1 MYNPEIAILG
11 RFVMIFQS
19 VLLGN
24 IVSLCMKIINSVVVV
39 GLYYGFLTTFYMGP
53 SYLFLLRAQ
62 FMEEV
67 TEKGV
72 SATTGFLTG
81 QLMMF
86 ISIYYAPLHQALGRP
101 HTITVLALPYLLFHF
116 FWNNHKNFL
125 YYGPTTRNLMRK
137 LSIQCVFLNNLIF
150 QLFNYFILPSSM
162 VARLVNIYM
171 FRCNNKIL
179 FVTSSFVGWLIV
191 HIFFMKWLGLLLVWI
206 HQNNSIRS
214 NKYLV
219 SELRNSMARIFTI
232 LLFITCVYY
241 LGRIPLPILTNKPNK
256 LKQTSKTKEG
266 VESKKKRDLG
276 IEKTSKIKGT
286 KQAQKKSTEEDP
298 SSSLFSKLTK
308 LNEKMGKNEKKE
320 QKNRYILFRLAVE
333 DFEKSL
339 VTLLFDHN
347 RWNRPFRYIK
357 KKRSEGSVRN
367 EMAQHFFD
375 IPKNKTN
382 VKKKISFTY
391 SPSLFIFLEKIT
403 KRFLLTL
410 TKTSFFYIHYLYPK
424 NQKRNNKSMEFQ
436 TRIETLEKKVTFHDI
451 LETRIRLCTDG
462 TRNDYF
468 SKMYDPLLNSSYCLN
483 IKKKVPKNL
492 KTYKENLRETV
503 GINQI
508 HDILFTSSNSETMK
522 LKKDEALYNKKFS
535 ISSNNLLLLTDEFD
549 TKTPQNLNLNPC
561 LLSDQEGVNTD
572 FKKERAFFKIFF
584 KTVRN
589 HPNFKKKSSGL
600 KEIRKRV
607 PRRSYELITEFQQ
620 KSGKYPTKRGQ
631 IRSRKTRFIVILN
644 PIKQKTI
651 NNSNKDTK
659 KKKDANINRKDLR
672 KQIFLVRYY
681 QQSDFRR
688 GIIKGSIRAQRRKI
702 CMWEPFQANVHSP
715 LFLDII
721 KKSPCFSF
729 DRSELIK
736 AICPNWIHN
745 RIDFKF
751 FENTDE
757 KIKKEHK
764 KETDKTYKK
773 EENKRQEQIRANIAD
788 AWNRI
793 STARKARSLLL
804 ITQSKFRKY
813 ILLPLLIIAKN
824 IGRMVLLQIP
834 EWVEDLQEWNREL
847 HIICTYNGIQLS
859 ETEFPQNWLREG
871 MQIKILF
878 PFCLK
883 PWRRSKLRPYY
894 MQNKK
899 ENNDFCFLTVWG
911 LETNFPFGFPRQR
924 SSFFKP
930 ILKKLKTKIKKS
942 KNSYFLVQ
950 KTLRGTTKFIS
961 KQIKRRVFSK
971 FNPILFFNTNKVY
984 KLNQIKNNK
993 YSTNINEI
1001 IPESLI
1007 NQVQSSNH
1015 ILTEKKNKDITA
1027 RSITIRNQIER
1038 MTKDKKKNTRIYI
1051 SDNKRIYKIYKEK
1064 RLEFSNFFF
1073 EIIKRQNVRLIS
1085 KIHFLINFFFERIYI
1100 NYLLSIINLS
1110 KPIRQLFLDSINK
1123 FIKKF
1128 ININEADKEKVNQKK
1143 ENKIHFISIIKK
1155 PKNSQKCCYLSY
1167 LSQAY
1172 VFYNLS
1178 QIQGINLNK
1187 LRYVFKYHD
1196 YGIPFFVKTKIKV
1209 KDSFEG
1215 VIYLELNHNKYFN
1228 SGTNHWKTWVK
1239 KLNRYRQYNSYNSK
1253 ASRKKISQH
1262 PMVQNCKKDSYE
1274 KDILILFKKENPVEA
1289 YFVQTKKDNLKKNS
1303 RYDLLSYQSSNSETK
1318 RDLFIYGSTFETQ
1331 VNKKQDSYSNTN
1343 TQKYNFF
1350 NIRERSS
1357 IINYIGK
1364 SEIKSTKKKP
1374 ERKYFDWKTLHF
1386 DLRQKIAIEYWIKI
1400 DTNITNNTKIKTNN
1414 YQLTDKIVKNTL
1426 FYLALPKKLKIKV
1439 PNPPK
1444 TLLDWMGMNEEIRK
1458 CPISTLNF
1466 NFWFFP
1472 EFLLLSNLYKMKPWV
1487 IPSKRLLLRKE
1498 IEEGYVGSKV
1508 TRSKKKKQY
1517 KKKAETELNFLM
1529 KRYLLF
1535 QFRWDDTLNQ
1545 RIINN
1550 IKLFCLLIRL
1560 LNSRKIVI
1568 SSIQQREMTLDR
1580 LLIQNSLNV
1589 VELIKKGIL
1598 VIEPVRL
1605 SVKNDSQFIL
1615 YQTLCISLVHKSKH
1629 KNNQGY
1635 PEQTDINNNFID
1647 LLAPETILSHK
1658 YRREFRMKISF
1669 NFKNTNKNL
1678 GFCITNNCSQF
1689 VDRHKHK
1696 EKNELIKIQFLTC
1709 SNCQLEDLAC
1719 MNRYWFDT
1727 NNGSRFSMLRIYM
1740 YSELKHCW

>member
-1 MYNPEIAILG
+1 MYNPEIAIKKKLG

-19 VLLGN
+19 FLLGN
-24 IVSLCMKIINSVVVV
+24 LVSLCMKIINSVVVV
-39 GLYYGFLTTFYMGP
+39 GLYYGFLTAFYIGP

-62 FMEEV
+62 VMQEI
-67 TEKGV
+67 TEKEV
-72 SATTGFLTG
+72 SATSGFITG
-81 QLMMF
+81 QFMMF

-101 HTITVLALPYLLFHF
+101 HTITVLTLPYLLFHF
-116 FWNNHKNFL
+116 FWNNHKNFFD
-125 YYGPTTRNLMRK
+125 YGPTTRNLMRK
-137 LSIQCVFLNNLIF
+137 LNIQCIFLNNLIF
-150 QLFNYFILPSSM
+150 QLLNYFILPSSM

-191 HIFFMKWLGLLLVWI
+191 HIFFMKWFGLLLVWI
-206 HQNNSIRS
+206 RQNKSIRS

-219 SELRNSMARIFTI
+219 LELRNSMARIFTI

-241 LGRIPLPILTNKPNK
+241 LDRIPLPILTNKPNK

-266 VESKKKRDLG
+266 VESKKKRGLV

-298 SSSLFSKLTK
+298 SSSLFSKL
-308 LNEKMGKNEKKE
+308 NEKRSKNEKKK

-333 DFEKSL
+333 DFSKSL

-375 IPKNKTN
+375 IPKNKMN

-391 SPSLFIFLEKIT
+391 LPSLFIFLERIT

-410 TKTSFFYIHYLYPK
+410 TKTSPFYTYSLYPK
-424 NQKRNNKSMEFQ
+424 NQKSNNKSIEFQ
-436 TRIETLEKKVTFHDI
+436 TRIETLEKEVIFLDI
-451 LETRIRLCTDG
+451 LETRIRLCADS
-462 TRNDYF
+462 TRNAYF

-492 KTYKENLRETV
+492 KTYKENLREMI

-508 HDILFTSSNSETMK
+508 HDILFTSSNSEKIK

-535 ISSNNLLLLTDEFD
+535 ISINNFLLLTDEFD
-549 TKTPQNLNLNPC
+549 TKTPQNYKLNPY
-561 LLSDQEGVNTD
+561 LLSEQEGIKTD
-572 FKKERAFFKIFF
+572 FEKQKAFFKIFF
-584 KTVRN
+584 KTVQN
-589 HPNFKKKSSGL
+589 HPNLKKKSSGL
-600 KEIRKRV
+600 NEIRKRV

-620 KSGKYPTKRGQ
+620 KSGQYPNRRGQ
-631 IRSRKTRFIVILN
+631 VRSRKTRFIVILN

-651 NNSNKDTK
+651 NYSN
-659 KKKDANINRKDLR
+659 KDANIKDLR

-715 LFLDII
+715 LFLDVI

-729 DRSELIK
+729 DRSGLIK
-736 AICPNWIHN
+736 AIFPNWIHN
-745 RIDFKF
+745 RIDFKI
-751 FENTDE
+751 FENMDE
-757 KIKKEHK
+757 EIK

-804 ITQSKFRKY
+804 IAQSKLRKY
-813 ILLPLLIIAKN
+813 ILLPSLIIAKN
-824 IGRMVLLQIP
+824 IGRMFLLQIP
-834 EWVEDLQEWNREL
+834 EWFEDLQEWKREL

-859 ETEFPQNWLREG
+859 ETEFPKNWLREG

-894 MQNKK
+894 MQNNK
-899 ENNDFCFLTVWG
+899 ENNDSCFLTVWG
-911 LETNFPFGFPRQR
+911 LETNLPFGSPRQR

-930 ILKKLKTKIKKS
+930 IFKKLKTKINKS

-950 KTLRGTTKFIS
+950 KTLRGKTKFIS
-961 KQIKRRVFSK
+961 KQIKNWVLKNEFSKKTKIRVFSK
-971 FNPILFFNTNKVY
+971 FNPILFFNTSKVY
-984 KLNQIKNNK
+984 KSNQIKNNK

-1001 IPESLI
+1001 IPELLI
-1007 NQVQSSNH
+1007 NQVQSSNQ

-1027 RSITIRNQIER
+1027 RAITIRNKIER
-1038 MTKDKKKNTRIYI
+1038 MTKDKKKN
-1051 SDNKRIYKIYKEK
+1051 KRILKIYKDK
-1064 RLEFSNFFF
+1064 RLEFNNFFF
-1073 EIIKRQNVRLIS
+1073 EIIKRRNVRLIS
-1085 KIHFLINFFFERIYI
+1085 KIHFLINFFLERIYI
-1100 NYLLSIINLS
+1100 NSLLSIINLL
-1110 KPIRQLFLDSINK
+1110 KPIRQLFSDSINK

-1128 ININEADKEKVNQKK
+1128 ININEAAEERVNKKK

-1155 PKNSQKCCYLSY
+1155 PKNSQKFCYLSY

-1187 LRYVFKYHD
+1187 LRSIFKYHD
-1196 YGIPFFVKTKIKV
+1196 YGIPFFVKTKRKV
-1209 KDSFEG
+1209 KDSFD
-1215 VIYLELNHNKYFN
+1215 
-1228 SGTNHWKTWVK
+1228 WKTWVK
-1239 KLNRYRQYNSYNSK
+1239 KLNRYCQYNSYNSK
-1253 ASRKKISQH
+1253 ALRKKISKH
-1262 PMVQNCKKDSYE
+1262 PMAQNCKKDSYE
-1274 KDILILFKKENPVEA
+1274 KDILILFKKENQA
-1289 YFVQTKKDNLKKNS
+1289 YFVQNKKENLKKNY
-1303 RYDLLSYQSSNSETK
+1303 RSSNSENK
-1318 RDLFIYGSTFETQ
+1318 RDLLIYGSTFETQ
-1331 VNKKQDSYSNTN
+1331 VNRKQDSYSNTN

-1350 NIRERSS
+1350 TIWGRRP

-1364 SEIKSTKKKP
+1364 NIGKSERKSTKKKTD
-1374 ERKYFDWKTLHF
+1374 RRFFDWKTLHF
-1386 DLRQKIAIEYWIKI
+1386 DLRQKIAIEYWVKI
-1400 DTNITNNTKIKTNN
+1400 DTNSNQNTKIKTNN
-1414 YQLTDKIVKNTL
+1414 YQLTDKIVKKTL

-1444 TLLDWMGMNEEIRK
+1444 NLLDWMEMNQEIRK
-1458 CPISTLNF
+1458 DPISTLNF

-1472 EFLLLSNLYKMKPWV
+1472 EFLILSNLYKIKPWV
-1487 IPSKRLLLRKE
+1487 IPSKKFLLRKE
-1498 IEEGYVGSKV
+1498 IKESYVGSKV

-1517 KKKAETELNFLM
+1517 KNKAETELKLLM

-1550 IKLFCLLIRL
+1550 IKIYCLLIRL

-1580 LLIQNSLNV
+1580 LLIQNSLNI
-1589 VELIKKGIL
+1589 VELVKKGIL

-1605 SVKNDSQFIL
+1605 SVKKNSQFIL
-1615 YQTLCISLVHKSKH
+1615 YQTLYIFLVHKSKH

-1635 PEQTDINNNFID
+1635 PEQTEINNNFID
-1647 LLAPETILSHK
+1647 LLAPETILPHK

-1669 NFKNTNKNL
+1669 NSKNTKKNL
-1678 GFCITNNCSQF
+1678 GFYITNNCSQF

-1696 EKNELIKIQFLTC
+1696 EKNKLIKIQFLTC

-1740 YSELKHCW
+1740 YSGLKDCW

>member
-1 MYNPEIAILG
+1 MYNPEIAIEKKLG

-19 VLLGN
+19 FLLGN
-24 IVSLCMKIINSVVVV
+24 LVSLCMKIINSVVVV
-39 GLYYGFLTTFYMGP
+39 GLYYGFLTAFYIGP

-62 FMEEV
+62 VMEEV

-72 SATTGFLTG
+72 SATSGFITG
-81 QLMMF
+81 QFMMF

-125 YYGPTTRNLMRK
+125 DYGPTTRNLMRK

-150 QLFNYFILPSSM
+150 QLFNYFVLPSSI

-206 HQNNSIRS
+206 RQNNSIRS

-219 SELRNSMARIFTI
+219 SELRNSMAQIFTI

-241 LGRIPLPILTNKPNK
+241 LGRIPLPIITNNK

-266 VESKKKRDLG
+266 VKSEKKRGLVTKK
-276 IEKTSKIKGT
+276 IFKIKGT
-286 KQAQKKSTEEDP
+286 KQAQKKYTEKDP
-298 SSSLFSKLTK
+298 SFSLFSKL
-308 LNEKMGKNEKKE
+308 NEKKE
-320 QKNRYILFRLAVE
+320 QKNRYIFFQLAVE
-333 DFEKSL
+333 DFSKSL

-375 IPKNKTN
+375 ILKNKTN
-382 VKKKISFTY
+382 VKKNFSFTY
-391 SPSLFIFLEKIT
+391 SPSLFIFLERIT

-410 TKTSFFYIHYLYPK
+410 TKTSLFYTHSLYPK
-424 NQKRNNKSMEFQ
+424 DQKSNNKSIEFQ
-436 TRIETLEKKVTFHDI
+436 TRIETLEKEVTFLDI
-451 LETRIRLCTDG
+451 IDTRIRLCTDS

-483 IKKKVPKNL
+483 IQKKVPKKL
-492 KTYKENLRETV
+492 KTYKENLRETL

-508 HDILFTSSNSETMK
+508 HDILFTSSNPE
-522 LKKDEALYNKKFS
+522 NF
-535 ISSNNLLLLTDEFD
+535 
-549 TKTPQNLNLNPC
+549 NLNPY
-561 LLSDQEGVNTD
+561 LLSDQKDIKKIFE
-572 FKKERAFFKIFF
+572 KERVFFKIFF

-620 KSGKYPTKRGQ
+620 KSGQYPNRRGQ
-631 IRSRKTRFIVILN
+631 IRSRKTRFIVIFN

-651 NNSNKDTK
+651 NKSNSNKET
-659 KKKDANINRKDLR
+659 NIKDLR

-715 LFLDII
+715 LFLNVI
-721 KKSPCFSF
+721 KKSPYFSF
-729 DRSELIK
+729 DRSGLIK
-736 AICPNWIHN
+736 AIFPNWIHN

-757 KIKKEHK
+757 EIKKEM
-764 KETDKTYKK
+764 DKTYKK

-804 ITQSKFRKY
+804 IAQSKLRKY
-813 ILLPLLIIAKN
+813 ILLPSLIIAKN

-834 EWVEDLQEWNREL
+834 EWFEDLQEWKREL

-859 ETEFPQNWLREG
+859 ETEFPKNWLREG

-878 PFCLK
+878 PFRLK

-894 MQNKK
+894 MQNNKK

-911 LETNFPFGFPRQR
+911 LETNLPFGSPQQR

-930 ILKKLKTKIKKS
+930 IFKELKTKIKKS

-950 KTLRGTTKFIS
+950 KILIRGKTKFIS
-961 KQIKRRVFSK
+961 KQIKNEFSK
-971 FNPILFFNTNKVY
+971 FNPILFFLTSKVY
-984 KLNQIKNNK
+984 KANQIKNNN
-993 YSTNINEI
+993 YSTNINKI
-1001 IPESLI
+1001 IPELLI
-1007 NQVQSSNH
+1007 NQVQSSNQ
-1015 ILTEKKNKDITA
+1015 ILIEKKNKDITA
-1027 RSITIRNQIER
+1027 RAITIRNQIES
-1038 MTKDKKKNTRIYI
+1038 MTKDKKKHTRIYI
-1051 SDNKRIYKIYKEK
+1051 SDNKRIYKDK
-1064 RLEFSNFFF
+1064 RLEFSNFLI
-1073 EIIKRQNVRLIS
+1073 EIIKHRNVGLIS
-1085 KIHFLINFFFERIYI
+1085 KIHFLIKIFFEKIYI
-1100 NYLLSIINLS
+1100 NSLLSIINIL
-1110 KPIRQLFLDSINK
+1110 KPIRQLFPDSIKK

-1128 ININEADKEKVNQKK
+1128 ININEAD
-1143 ENKIHFISIIKK
+1143 IKK
-1155 PKNSQKCCYLSY
+1155 PKNLQKCCYLSC

-1187 LRYVFKYHD
+1187 VRYVFKYHD
-1196 YGIPFFVKTKIKV
+1196 YGIPFFVKTKRKV

-1215 VIYLELNHNKYFN
+1215 VIYLALNHNKYFN
-1228 SGTNHWKTWVK
+1228 SRTNHWKTWVK
-1239 KLNRYRQYNSYNSK
+1239 KLNRYCQYNSYNSK
-1253 ASRKKISQH
+1253 VLR
-1262 PMVQNCKKDSYE
+1262 
-1274 KDILILFKKENPVEA
+1274 
-1289 YFVQTKKDNLKKNS
+1289 KKNS
-1303 RYDLLSYQSSNSETK
+1303 RYDLLSYQSSNSENK

-1331 VNKKQDSYSNTN
+1331 INRKQDSYSSTN
-1343 TQKYNFF
+1343 TQKYKFF
-1350 NIRERSS
+1350 NIWGRSP
-1357 IINYIGK
+1357 IINYNYIGK
-1364 SEIKSTKKKP
+1364 NIGKS

-1400 DTNITNNTKIKTNN
+1400 DTNSNQNTKIKTNN
-1414 YQLTDKIVKNTL
+1414 YQLTYKIVKKIL
-1426 FYLALPKKLKIKV
+1426 CYLTLPKKLKIKV
-1439 PNPPK
+1439 PNPTK
-1444 TLLDWMGMNEEIRK
+1444 TLLDWMGMNQEIRK

-1472 EFLLLSNLYKMKPWV
+1472 EFLILSNLYKIKPWV
-1487 IPSKRLLLRKE
+1487 IPSKKLLLRKE

-1508 TRSKKKKQY
+1508 TRNKKKKQY
-1517 KKKAETELNFLM
+1517 KNKIETELNFLM

-1550 IKLFCLLIRL
+1550 IKIYCLLIRL

-1580 LLIQNSLNV
+1580 LLIQSSLNV

-1605 SVKNDSQFIL
+1605 SVKNNSQFIL

-1635 PEQTDINNNFID
+1635 PEQADINKNFID
-1647 LLAPETILSHK
+1647 LLAPETILPHK

-1669 NFKNTNKNL
+1669 NSKNTNKNI
-1678 GFCITNNCSQF
+1678 GFCITNNCRQF

-1709 SNCQLEDLAC
+1709 SNCQLEDLVC

-1740 YSELKHCW
+1740 YSDKYR

>member
-1 MYNPEIAILG
+1 
-11 RFVMIFQS
+11 MIFQYF
-19 VLLGN
+19 LLGN

-39 GLYYGFLTTFYMGP
+39 GLYYGFLATFYIGP

-62 FMEEV
+62 VMEEV
-67 TEKGV
+67 TAKRV
-72 SATTGFLTG
+72 SATTGFITG

-101 HTITVLALPYLLFHF
+101 HTITVLALPYILFHF
-116 FWNNHKNFL
+116 FWNNHKNFF
-125 YYGPTTRNLMRK
+125 YYGPTTRNLIRK
-137 LSIQCVFLNNLIF
+137 FSIQCVFLTNLIF
-150 QLFNYFILPSSM
+150 QLFNYCILPSSM

-191 HIFFMKWLGLLLVWI
+191 HIFFMKWLGLILVWI
-206 HQNNSIRS
+206 RQNNSIRS

-219 SELRNSMARIFTI
+219 SKLRNSMARIFTI
-232 LLFITCVYY
+232 LLFITCIYY
-241 LGRIPLPILTNKPNK
+241 LDRIPLPILTNKLNK

-276 IEKTSKIKGT
+276 IEKTSEIKGT
-286 KQAQKKSTEEDP
+286 KQVHKKSTEEDP
-298 SSSLFSKLTK
+298 SSSLFSKLNQ
-308 LNEKMGKNEKKE
+308 LNKKGGKNKKKE
-320 QKNRYILFRLAVE
+320 QKNGYILFRLGVE
-333 DFEKSL
+333 DFSKSL

-367 EMAQHFFD
+367 EMAQYFFD

-382 VKKKISFTY
+382 VKKKVSFTY
-391 SPSLFIFLEKIT
+391 SPSLFIFLERIT

-410 TKTSFFYIHYLYPK
+410 TKISFFYTHYLYPK
-424 NQKRNNKSMEFQ
+424 NQKSNNKSIEFQ
-436 TRIETLEKKVTFHDI
+436 TRIETLEKEVTFLDI

-508 HDILFTSSNSETMK
+508 HNILFTYSDSEKFK
-522 LKKDEALYNKKFS
+522 LKKDEALYNNNKKFS
-535 ISSNNLLLLTDEFD
+535 ISSNNLLTDEFD
-549 TKTPQNLNLNPC
+549 TKILQNLNLNPC
-561 LLSDQEGVNTD
+561 LLSDQEGVKKD
-572 FKKERAFFKIFF
+572 FEKCSFFFKIFF

-589 HPNFKKKSSGL
+589 HPNLKKKSSGL

-620 KSGKYPTKRGQ
+620 KSGQYPNRRGQ

-659 KKKDANINRKDLR
+659 KNKDANIKDLR

-721 KKSPCFSF
+721 KKSPRFSF
-729 DRSELIK
+729 DRSGLIQ
-736 AICPNWIHN
+736 AIFQNWIHN

-751 FENTDE
+751 FENMDE
-757 KIKKEHK
+757 EKKKEHK
-764 KETDKTYKK
+764 KETHKTDKK
-773 EENKRQEQIRANIAD
+773 EENKRQEQIRADIAE
-788 AWNRI
+788 AWNSI

-804 ITQSKFRKY
+804 IAQSKLRKY
-813 ILLPLLIIAKN
+813 ILLPSFIIAKN

-834 EWVEDLQEWNREL
+834 EWFEDLQEWNREL

-859 ETEFPQNWLREG
+859 ETEFPKNWLREG

-899 ENNDFCFLTVWG
+899 ENNSFCFLTVWG
-911 LETNFPFGFPRQR
+911 LETNLPFGSARQR

-930 ILKKLKTKIKKS
+930 IFKKLKTKIKKS
-942 KNSYFLVQ
+942 KNSFLK
-950 KTLRGTTKFIS
+950 KTKI
-961 KQIKRRVFSK
+961 RVFSK
-971 FNPILFFNTNKVY
+971 FNPILFFNASKVY
-984 KLNQIKNNK
+984 KSNQIKNNK
-993 YSTNINEI
+993 YSTTINEI

-1007 NQVQSSNH
+1007 NQIQSSNQ

-1027 RSITIRNQIER
+1027 RAITIRNQIEI
-1038 MTKDKKKNTRIYI
+1038 MTKDNKKNTRLYI
-1051 SDNKRIYKIYKEK
+1051 SDNKRIYKIYKDK
-1064 RLEFSNFFF
+1064 RLEFSNYFF
-1073 EIIKRQNVRLIS
+1073 EIIKRRNIQLIS
-1085 KIHFLINFFFERIYI
+1085 KIHFFINFFLERIYI
-1100 NYLLSIINLS
+1100 NPLLSIINLS

-1128 ININEADKEKVNQKK
+1128 ININEADEEIINKKREK
-1143 ENKIHFISIIKK
+1143 KIHFISIIKK
-1155 PKNSQKCCYLSY
+1155 LKNSQKGYYLSY

-1178 QIQGINLNK
+1178 QIQGSNLNK

-1196 YGIPFFVKTKIKV
+1196 YGIPLFVKTQKKI

-1215 VIYLELNHNKYFN
+1215 VIYLELNHNKSFN
-1228 SGTNHWKTWVK
+1228 YETNHWKTWVK
-1239 KLNRYRQYNSYNSK
+1239 KLNRYHQYNSYNSK

-1262 PMVQNCKKDSYE
+1262 PRVQNCKKDLYE
-1274 KDILILFKKENPVEA
+1274 KDILILFKKENPVET
-1289 YFVQTKKDNLKKNS
+1289 YFVQNKKDNLKKNS
-1303 RYDLLSYQSSNSETK
+1303 RYDLISYQSSNSENK
-1318 RDLFIYGSTFETQ
+1318 RDSFIYGSIFETQ
-1331 VNKKQDSYSNTN
+1331 VNRKQDSYSNTN
-1343 TQKYNFF
+1343 TKKCNFF
-1350 NIRERSS
+1350 NIWERSP
-1357 IINYIGK
+1357 IINYIRK
-1364 SEIKSTKKKP
+1364 SERKSTKKTP
-1374 ERKYFDWKTLHF
+1374 DRKYFDWKTLHF

-1400 DTNITNNTKIKTNN
+1400 DTKSNQNTNIKTNN
-1414 YQLTDKIVKNTL
+1414 YQLTDKIVKKSL
-1426 FYLALPKKLKIKV
+1426 FYLALTKKLKIKV
-1439 PNPPK
+1439 PNPPQN
-1444 TLLDWMGMNEEIRK
+1444 LLDWMGMNEKIRK
-1458 CPISTLNF
+1458 CLMSTLNF
-1466 NFWFFP
+1466 HFWFFP
-1472 EFLLLSNLYKMKPWV
+1472 EFLILSNLYKMKPWV
-1487 IPSKRLLLRKE
+1487 IPSKRLLLRKG
-1498 IEEGYVGSKV
+1498 IEKGYVGSKV
-1508 TRSKKKKQY
+1508 MRKEKKKQY
-1517 KKKAETELNFLM
+1517 KNKAETELKFLM

-1550 IKLFCLLIRL
+1550 IKIFCLLIRL

-1580 LLIQNSLNV
+1580 LLIQNSLNI

-1605 SVKNDSQFIL
+1605 SVKKDSQFIL

-1635 PEQTDINNNFID
+1635 PEQTDIDNNFID
-1647 LLAPETILSHK
+1647 LLAPETILPHK
-1658 YRREFRMKISF
+1658 SRREFRMKISF
-1669 NFKNTNKNL
+1669 NYKNTNKNL

-1689 VDRHKHK
+1689 VDRQKHK

-1719 MNRYWFDT
+1719 INRYWFDT
-1727 NNGSRFSMLRIYM
+1727 TNGSRFSMLRIYM
-1740 YSELKHCW
+1740 YSELKYCW